1 MVKHSQAI
9 RQQFAKELFE
19 CVWPFCALSSLQK
32 MHENWSSLVTEI
44 NKPKIPSV
52 HQIVTHILKILQQML
67 QDFQHM
73 FDHFVGNTRGSVK
86 KSTYQIFF

>member
-1 MVKHSQAI
+1 MFGNSVGLVLK
-9 RQQFAKELFE
+9 
-19 CVWPFCALSSLQK
+19 ALTSMQN
-32 MHENWSSLVTEI
+32 MHENWSCLVTEI

-52 HQIVTHILKILQQML
+52 HQIVTLILKILHQML

-73 FDHFVGNTRGSVK
+73 FDHFMGNTRGSVK

>member
-9 RQQFAKELFE
+9 RRQFAKELFE

-52 HQIVTHILKILQQML
+52 HQIVTHFKNLTANVAR
-67 QDFQHM
+67 F
-73 FDHFVGNTRGSVK
+73 
-86 KSTYQIFF
+86 STYV